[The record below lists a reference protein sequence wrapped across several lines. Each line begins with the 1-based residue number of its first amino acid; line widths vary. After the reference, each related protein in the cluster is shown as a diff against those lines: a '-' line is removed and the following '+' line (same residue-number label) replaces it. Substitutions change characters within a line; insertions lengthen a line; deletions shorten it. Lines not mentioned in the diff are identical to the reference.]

1 MYAATS
7 TQELSKDFACENQQ
21 NITAKFA
28 AFQTKVCD
36 KLFEKGVSIER
47 FRMFVKNQFPPGD
60 FIPQPPASLMEI
72 FEAITD
78 HGLWDYFHYSPL
90 VHIVRTFGA
99 NDPEM
104 KDWVQTYKQ
113 DVKAYS
119 IVTTLEDDIDAD
131 IYTSAQKAKYDPRYC
146 CPVEWKTNFVD
157 HTLQYLTEVWELFSS
172 RYLFPDYPPTALL
185 DRVRKGCF
193 VVTWLIPTG
202 LIPLLI
208 ERAKTDT
215 KFFQQYHILKV
226 TVGEECVYDE
236 EVTEEVSF
244 LCRSKSDL
252 LLLLSIHN
260 IYILQGTG
268 AVAMPAPV
276 AQVDPS
282 MEEEEDRKL
291 ELYQEELKHAKV
303 GHVW

>member
-7 TQELSKDFACENQQ
+7 TQELSRDFACENQQ

-47 FRMFVKNQFPPGD
+47 FRMFVKNRFPPGD

-90 VHIVRTFGA
+90 VHIVQTFGA

-104 KDWVQTYKQ
+104 EGWVQTYKQ
-113 DVKAYS
+113 DVKAYKL
-119 IVTTLEDDIDAD
+119 VTTLEDYIDAD
-131 IYTSAQKAKYDPRYC
+131 INIADPPPAQKAKYDPRYY

-172 RYLFPDYPPTALL
+172 RYLVPDYPPTALL
-185 DRVRKGCF
+185 DRVCKGCF
-193 VVTWLIPTG
+193 VVTWLIPTD
-202 LIPLLI
+202 LISGLI
-208 ERAKTDT
+208 ERVKTDT
-215 KFFQQYHILKV
+215 KFFQQYHILRV
-226 TVGEECVYDE
+226 TVGEECIYE
-236 EVTEEVSF
+236 EVTKEVSF
-244 LCRSKSDL
+244 LCSSKSD
-252 LLLLSIHN
+252 SCSFCYSQHTVFIC
-260 IYILQGTG
+260 ITFAGSRSCCYG
-268 AVAMPAPV
+268 
-276 AQVDPS
+276 
-282 MEEEEDRKL
+282 RRL
-291 ELYQEELKHAKV
+291 ET
-303 GHVW
+303 

>member
-7 TQELSKDFACENQQ
+7 TQELSRDFACENQQ

-47 FRMFVKNQFPPGD
+47 FRMFVKNRFPPGD

-90 VHIVRTFGA
+90 VHIVQTFGA

-104 KDWVQTYKQ
+104 EGWVQTYKQ
-113 DVKAYS
+113 DVKAYKL
-119 IVTTLEDDIDAD
+119 VTTLEDYSDAD
-131 IYTSAQKAKYDPRYC
+131 INIADRPPAQKAKYDPRHY

-172 RYLFPDYPPTALL
+172 RYLVPDYPPTALL
-185 DRVRKGCF
+185 DRVCKGCF
-193 VVTWLIPTG
+193 VVTWLIPTD
-202 LIPLLI
+202 LISGLI
-208 ERAKTDT
+208 ERVKTDT
-215 KFFQQYHILKV
+215 KFFQQYHILRV
-226 TVGEECVYDE
+226 TVGEECIYE
-236 EVTEEVSF
+236 EVTKEVSF
-244 LCRSKSDL
+244 LCRRKLTCIL
-252 LLLLSIHN
+252 LLLLSTHS
-260 IYILQGTG
+260 IYLHLQETE
-268 AVAMPAPV
+268 AVAV
-276 AQVDPS
+276 G
-282 MEEEEDRKL
+282 EDWKL
-291 ELYQEELKHAKV
+291 ELKQKEMQQPKV
-303 GHVW
+303 GHTKH